1 VAQAVRQNRFGRGN
15 STDSVTAGA
24 TVPAEPR
31 KAAIAFIFVT
41 VVVDVLAMGVVIP
54 VLPKL
59 VEDFMA
65 GDTAR
70 AAAIYGVFGTVWAL
84 MQFICSPILG
94 SLSDHVGRRPVI
106 LISCLGLG
114 LDYVFMA
121 LAPTLGWLFVG
132 RVISGITSASMA
144 TAFAYIADVTPMEK
158 RAASF
163 GIMGAAFGLGFV
175 LGPALGG
182 LLGSVD
188 PRLPFWASA
197 GLALANTLYGFFV
210 LPESLP
216 PNRRSAFS
224 WRKANPLGSFE
235 LLRSH
240 HELFGLAGVAT
251 LYYLAHTVLPSMFV
265 LYAGYRYAWGPRTVG
280 ITLAIVGVCSMIVQ
294 GGLVKP
300 LVARFGERTTLLA
313 GLTAG
318 TVGFTAYAL
327 ATSGHMIWAFT
338 PVLAC
343 MGIFG
348 PSLQALMSKRVQPH
362 EQGKLQG
369 ANASIMGITGMVGP
383 AIFTQSFSRA
393 ITPGSGMH
401 VPGAPFF
408 LAGALVFMAL
418 ILALRVTR

>member
-1 VAQAVRQNRFGRGN
+1 MPVVTPPTEGGQA
-15 STDSVTAGA
+15 
-24 TVPAEPR
+24 PR

-41 VVVDVLAMGVVIP
+41 VVIDVLAMGVVIP
-54 VLPKL
+54 VLPGL
-59 VEDFMA
+59 VEGFLG
-65 GDTAR
+65 GDTSR
-70 AAAIYGVFGTVWAL
+70 AAAYYGLFGTVWAL
-84 MQFICSPILG
+84 MQFVCSPILG

-121 LAPTLGWLFVG
+121 LAPSLGWLFVG

-144 TAFAYIADVTPMEK
+144 TAMAYIADVTPVEK

-188 PRLPFWASA
+188 ARLPFWFSA

-216 PNRRSAFS
+216 TERRSAFS
-224 WRKANPLGSFE
+224 WRKANPLGSLE

-265 LYAGYRYAWGPRTVG
+265 LYAGYRYGWDARTVG
-280 ITLAIVGVCSMIVQ
+280 ITLAIVGVCAMIVQ

-300 LVARFGERTTLLA
+300 LVAKFGERTTLLA
-313 GLTAG
+313 GLVFG
-318 TVGFTAYAL
+318 TIGFTAYSL
-327 ATSGHMIWAFT
+327 VPEGWMIWLFT

-369 ANASIMGITGMVGP
+369 ANASIMGITGMFGP
-383 AIFTQSFSRA
+383 ALFTQTFSRA
-393 ITPGSGMH
+393 IAPRAGVH
-401 VPGAPFF
+401 LPGAPFF
-408 LAGALVFMAL
+408 LAGFLVFSAL
-418 ILALRVTR
+418 LLALRVTRPAPESLA

>member
-1 VAQAVRQNRFGRGN
+1 MTVASAPPE
-15 STDSVTAGA
+15 A
-24 TVPAEPR
+24 TQPR

-41 VVVDVLAMGVVIP
+41 VVIDVLAMGVVIP
-54 VLPKL
+54 VLPSL
-59 VEDFMA
+59 VEGFLG

-70 AAAIYGVFGTVWAL
+70 AAAYYGLFGTVWAL
-84 MQFICSPILG
+84 MQFVCSPILG

-144 TAFAYIADVTPMEK
+144 TAMAYIADVTPIEK
-158 RAASF
+158 RAGSF
-163 GIMGAAFGLGFV
+163 GMMGAAFGLGFV
-175 LGPALGG
+175 IGPALGG

-188 PRLPFWASA
+188 PRLPFWFSA

-210 LPESLP
+210 LPESLTP
-216 PNRRSAFS
+216 DRRSAFS
-224 WRKANPLGSFE
+224 WRKANPLGSLE

-240 HELFGLAGVAT
+240 HELFGLAGVMT

-265 LYAGYRYAWGPRTVG
+265 LYAGYRYGWDARTVG
-280 ITLAIVGVCSMIVQ
+280 ITLAIVGVCAMIVQ
-294 GGLVKP
+294 GVLVKP
-300 LVARFGERTTLLA
+300 LVARFGERATLLA
-313 GLTAG
+313 GLTCG
-318 TVGFTAYAL
+318 IIGFTAYSL
-327 ATSGHMIWAFT
+327 VPEGWMIWLFT

-348 PSLQALMSKRVQPH
+348 PSVQALMSRRVQPH

-383 AIFTQSFSRA
+383 ALFTQSFSRS
-393 ITPGSGMH
+393 ITPGGPVH
-401 VPGAPFF
+401 WPGTPFF
-408 LAGALVFMAL
+408 LAGLLVFSALV
-418 ILALRVTR
+418 LASRVTR

>member
-1 VAQAVRQNRFGRGN
+1 MTTSIPAQ
-15 STDSVTAGA
+15 
-24 TVPAEPR
+24 EPR
-31 KAAIAFIFVT
+31 KAALAFIFVT
-41 VVVDVLAMGVVIP
+41 VVIDVLAMGVIIP

-59 VEDFMA
+59 VEGFLG

-70 AAAIYGVFGTVWAL
+70 AAAYYGLFGTVWAL
-84 MQFICSPILG
+84 MQFTCSPILG
-94 SLSDHVGRRPVI
+94 ALSDHVGRRPVI

-144 TAFAYIADVTPMEK
+144 TAYAYIADVTPPEK
-158 RAASF
+158 RAGSF
-163 GIMGAAFGLGFV
+163 GMMGAAFGLGFV

-182 LLGSVD
+182 LLGSID

-197 GLALANTLYGFFV
+197 ALALGNTLYGFFV
-210 LPESLP
+210 LPESLSP
-216 PNRRSAFS
+216 DRRSAFS
-224 WRKANPLGSFE
+224 WRKANPIGSLE

-240 HELFGLAGVAT
+240 RELFGLAGVAS

-265 LYAGYRYAWGPRTVG
+265 LYAGYRYAWDARTVG

-318 TVGFTAYAL
+318 TIGFTAYAL
-327 ATSGHMIWAFT
+327 APTGRLIWLFT
-338 PVLAC
+338 PILAC

-348 PSLQALMSKRVQPH
+348 PSLQALMSRRVQPH

-369 ANASIMGITGMVGP
+369 ANASIMGITGMFGP
-383 AIFTQSFSRA
+383 VLFTQAFSRA
-393 ITPGSGMH
+393 IVPGSGVH
-401 VPGAPFF
+401 LPGAPFF
-408 LAGALVFMAL
+408 LAGSLVF
-418 ILALRVTR
+418 LALLLAVRVTRFT